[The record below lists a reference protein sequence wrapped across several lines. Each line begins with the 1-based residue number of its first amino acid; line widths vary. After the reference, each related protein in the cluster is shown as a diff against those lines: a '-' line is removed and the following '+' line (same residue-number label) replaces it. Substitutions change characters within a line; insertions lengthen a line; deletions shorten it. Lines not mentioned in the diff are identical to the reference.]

1 VGSLPGGEYSGGRVR
16 EEEEGRKEMEGKD
29 WKRRETMKKE
39 RYSCTIDLYSNLN
52 HTVYDVRN

>member
-1 VGSLPGGEYSGGRVR
+1 
-16 EEEEGRKEMEGKD
+16 MEGKD

-52 HTVYDVRN
+52 HTVYDVRNWTTEHMYLLFCSAARISGLTS